1 MRKLN
6 TSDCFKLLR
15 LINET
20 GIKETLGEELKDLV
34 NGKKTVLT
42 EEEGGMEFIFALI
55 SAFGTKG
62 AEQAFYE
69 FLAGP
74 LEMSEA
80 EIASLPPTETLAKIK
95 ELASLDEWKDFFG
108 SAAKLGG

>member
-6 TSDCFKLLR
+6 TSDCFR
-15 LINET
+15 LIRLVNKS
-20 GIKETLGEELKDLV
+20 GIRETLGDEMTALMQ
-34 NGKKTVLT
+34 GKKVALNA
-42 EEEGGMEFIFALI
+42 EDDGMELIFALI
-55 SAFGTKG
+55 SAFGKKG

-74 LEMSEA
+74 FEMSEA
-80 EIASLPPTETLAKIK
+80 EIASLPPTETLGMIK
-95 ELASLDEWKDFFG
+95 ELASVEEWKDFFG

>member
-15 LINET
+15 LIKET
-20 GIKETLGEELKDLV
+20 GIKETLGEELKNLV

-42 EEEGGMEFIFALI
+42 EEEGGMEFVFALI
-55 SAFGTKG
+55 SAFGNKG
-62 AEQAFYE
+62 AEEAFYE

-74 LEMSEA
+74 FEMTEA
-80 EIASLPPTETLAKIK
+80 EIASLPPTETLSKIK
-95 ELASLDEWKDFFG
+95 ELASIEEWKDFFG